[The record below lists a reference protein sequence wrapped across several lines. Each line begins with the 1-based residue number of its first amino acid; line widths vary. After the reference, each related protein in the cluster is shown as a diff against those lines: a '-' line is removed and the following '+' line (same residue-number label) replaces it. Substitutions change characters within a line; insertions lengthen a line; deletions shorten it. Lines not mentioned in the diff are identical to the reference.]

1 MSSGSSWSKRSLA
14 TMGADLWKFD
24 RFFRKQISKKPNTKH
39 FFGGRLSTWMYG
51 GLQVS
56 GWGSYQDTR
65 LDIILFRLVILCQQD
80 LLKTTRT
87 KARVSII
94 PFRKGIPGS
103 IAVWLRAVE
112 YGDHDVRNTLKP
124 KGQVLLPKL
133 TSQSV
138 SEKSSKR
145 MIQRTS
151 QAAAKQLQPSG
162 QAV

>member
-1 MSSGSSWSKRSLA
+1 MR
-14 TMGADLWKFD
+14 
-24 RFFRKQISKKPNTKH
+24 
-39 FFGGRLSTWMYG
+39 YG
-51 GLQVS
+51 QLQVAAR
-56 GWGSYQDTR
+56 GGYQDTR
-65 LDIILFRLVILCQQD
+65 LDVILFRLFVLGQQN
-80 LLKTTRT
+80 LLKTTGT
-87 KARVSII
+87 KACVSII

-138 SEKSSKR
+138 SEKSSTR

-151 QAAAKQLQPSG
+151 QAAAMQLQPSG
-162 QAV
+162 QPV